1 MTTNAQGPADDKKP
15 ENAAPIDGEAKVVTG
30 SDSEQAAKSTTE
42 ASNSDQT
49 TSSKASES
57 VAKDTTTSTSSANAT
72 TMHRQEPTEIEVEV
86 IKKHGHKGIWFFTVI
101 NFFILIAIITAGY
114 WYWMNYLQ
122 TDRVDPKVQ
131 SLESQYSQLQSNLSQ
146 IEVALSKAQD
156 TLSTQ
161 NAELATLSQAD
172 KASESEL
179 SALAQQVQLNQLTG
193 EGLSK
198 RIADVAGRRPSDWL
212 LAEADYL
219 VKLAGKKLYL
229 EEDVKSAIMLLK
241 SADVRIADLADP
253 SLLPVRALIAKD
265 IQALQQVN
273 DVASTSIALTI
284 SALIAQVNT
293 LPLDTLKLP
302 DPVAAEEK
310 STVSSDVSNWQANL
324 KASWDAIVKDF
335 VSVEKR
341 SAQVQPFM
349 STKQQ
354 WLAREELKFALLN
367 AQNAILQNEN
377 ALFVQSLQMGL
388 DTVVTHYDLENQGV
402 EAYMQSIQDLINTDT
417 KKVIPAQL
425 DSQQPLAEVID
436 QRIQTLFAGGK

>member
-1 MTTNAQGPADDKKP
+1 MTTNAQGPAEDKKP
-15 ENAAPIDGEAKVVTG
+15 KSEAPIDGEAKVVKTIAADDANS
-30 SDSEQAAKSTTE
+30 SDSSNLDSTRPNTTAKTE
-42 ASNSDQT
+42 SDNSKVTQSKAK
-49 TSSKASES
+49 TSS
-57 VAKDTTTSTSSANAT
+57 VN
-72 TMHRQEPTEIEVEV
+72 RQEPAEIEVEV

-101 NFFILIAIITAGY
+101 NFFILIAILAGGY

-122 TDRVDPKVQ
+122 AERIDPKVQ
-131 SLESQYSQLQSNLSQ
+131 NLENQYSQLQNNLSQ
-146 IEVALSKAQD
+146 IEAALSQAQNV
-156 TLSTQ
+156 LGEQ
-161 NAELATLSQAD
+161 NAELVALAQTDQTSASQF
-172 KASESEL
+172 

-253 SLLPVRALIAKD
+253 SLLPIRALIAKD
-265 IQALQQVN
+265 IQTLQQVN

-284 SALIAQVNT
+284 SALIAQVNS

-302 DPVAAEEK
+302 DPVQEAQQ
-310 STVSSDVSNWQANL
+310 SNVSSDISNWQANL

-377 ALFVQSLQMGL
+377 ALFVQSLQMSL

-402 EAYMQSIQDLINTDT
+402 EAYMQSIQDLISTDT

-436 QRIQTLFAGGK
+436 QRIQTLFAGGQ